1 MCLSRRPAR
10 LSVAALCADGSTCVF
25 HLTCSG
31 FALKGALAECYEG
44 EAVRSAGEEKSGV
57 VYAVGALL

>member
-1 MCLSRRPAR
+1 M
-10 LSVAALCADGSTCVF
+10 AALCAGGSTCVF

-44 EAVRSAGEEKSGV
+44 EAVRSAREEKSGV
-57 VYAVGALL
+57 VSVVGALL